1 MSTVSAPLILYGRR
15 QGQTKT
21 PEKMLEEPESPVGMI
36 LPSGTDLHQV
46 TIIPRAEWERIQD
59 NLNHVNRE
67 AELLCK
73 QKQEKEALYLQS
85 KEVVKNWSNTIAGQ
99 RQKKLEARKIRDKK
113 EEEKRREIDIEEAK
127 YQAEKRREAI
137 EKAKTQQY
145 YQTDRVKG
153 FHSALLLT
161 EVLKERD
168 AQVELKYKKE
178 NANKDKDERAE
189 IQRRL
194 EEFIYEEQ
202 LKAQNQYLKRK
213 AITDFQLQ
221 QIKEHENAKN
231 LEKMEEKREGEE
243 IRQLFRLFEWEKC
256 KLEELKQQDKCKLML
271 DHLENVADRDAI
283 REVEKQKEEEDN
295 EKIRLFAIAK
305 QKMSQLKK
313 EKEAEVYR
321 EMEEY
326 RDKMSDLLSKYMK
339 KKLLNEDNRIAA
351 AVAEQEAKLEKELKK
366 KEEKQRAELKAIS
379 EHRYATMKEREEMA
393 KEEKRKILEMVKAR
407 NEADKIFMA
416 KQKEKEQKILEEN
429 KNLQEFHIQQK
440 AEKRSKSLM
449 EKNVQLESAQQND
462 SLIALEEKQFQDYA
476 KKVIDSAVQGG
487 RNPFPLLKAAREGV
501 GGGLGPT
508 FKGNIRPNYQA
519 QDESGAELPKY
530 VRNSTQEVKA
540 LFESNVQQSKRRLGF
555 TW

>member
-440 AEKRSKSLM
+440 LICVGPETKRVSNKLLWGLGSGVLGILALAQASGS
-449 EKNVQLESAQQND
+449 VSESEWRSMGA
-462 SLIALEEKQFQDYA
+462 SP
-476 KKVIDSAVQGG
+476 DSAEAGAIGVLISLGSEAARAICMG
-487 RNPFPLLKAAREGV
+487 VPDVGALCFGKDFLKAFEAMELQR
-501 GGGLGPT
+501 
-508 FKGNIRPNYQA
+508 
-519 QDESGAELPKY
+519 DESCPE
-530 VRNSTQEVKA
+530 TD
-540 LFESNVQQSKRRLGF
+540 
-555 TW
+555 

>member
-21 PEKMLEEPESPVGMI
+21 RINSSI
-36 LPSGTDLHQV
+36 DCSGTDLHQV